1 MSSLHPFAAQV
12 DARMKYWRGLVER
25 GHVSWDRV
33 EDATEEMGITVRG
46 FEVMVD
52 AAIAEGWSPAERR
65 LLTRVY
71 EDIAGPYR
79 AAWKALMRAWVEGA
93 ADTQGARRLQ
103 VVADQAVRRLDKAEE
118 VLSAA

>member
-12 DARMKYWRGLVER
+12 DARMKYWHGLVER

-33 EDATEEMGITVRG
+33 EDAAEEMGITVRG